1 MDELQLLS
9 ELLPPAP
16 SPSPE
21 VTAAVRARLT
31 VEPPPRLRLIRPRLI
46 PPRLTRLRL
55 TRTAVGRR
63 WPRGWLLTAGA
74 ATAAAALGVVTLTY
88 GGTAAPTP
96 HLSVFRLPAGTA
108 GAGTSGPGRRILLTA
123 AKTVAQGNPAATGL
137 YWESPAVAGN
147 FIPVGPGDDHY
158 LILET
163 TTNDQFM
170 ASKPHAWSPQVVQ
183 QLSVQLASPA
193 DRAAWLRAGSPTT
206 WHVNQEFGLATPQG
220 PSAAE
225 MYAVTTGRD
234 RLPFDLG
241 ATSGDKPFVVGNAS
255 LSARQLLALP
265 ADPARLRRLL
275 LAGDGAGGWPGGA
288 SSYLFQTVPAVLD
301 LPVTPAVRSAL
312 YRMLAALP
320 GVRGADQVR
329 DVAGQ
334 TGPAVTLTDRVA
346 PCGRYSSGR
355 PVRVGTIWQSGVT
368 RAGKHFRRKVGI
380 FRPVGGWMFRSCSV
394 QQRLIINPASG
405 LPMAQELRY
414 VRLPAGQTWS
424 APGGLFSYEIF
435 GTPHWTGSLPR
446 RNPRGR

>member
-1 MDELQLLS
+1 MNELQLLG

-16 SPSPE
+16 PPSPE

-31 VEPPPRLRLIRPRLI
+31 VEPPPRPRLI

-55 TRTAVGRR
+55 TRPRLTRTPAGRW

-74 ATAAAALGVVTLTY
+74 VTAAAALGAVTLTY

-96 HLSVFRLPAGTA
+96 HLSVFRLPAGAA
-108 GAGTSGPGRRILLTA
+108 GTGTSGPGRRILLTA
-123 AKTVAQGNPAATGL
+123 ARTVGQGSPTPSSQ

-147 FIPVGPGDDHY
+147 FIPVGHGHNHY
-158 LILET
+158 LILEWT
-163 TTNDQFM
+163 INDQFM
-170 ASKPHAWSPQVVQ
+170 ASKAHAWSPQVVQ

-193 DRAAWLRAGSPTT
+193 DRAAWRRAGSPTT
-206 WHVNQEFGLATPQG
+206 WHVNQEYGLATPQG
-220 PSAAE
+220 PSSAE
-225 MYAVTTGRD
+225 MYAVKVGRD

-241 ATSGDKPFVVGNAS
+241 ATSSDKPFVVGNSS

-265 ADPARLRRLL
+265 ADPARLRRML
-275 LAGDGAGGWPGGA
+275 LAGGGAVGWPGGV

-320 GVRGADQVR
+320 GVRGADQVK

-334 TGPAVTLTDRVA
+334 TGLAVTLTDRLA

-355 PVRVGTIWQSGVT
+355 FVQTGSGWVHAITRTGRHIRVRVPIGHS
-368 RAGKHFRRKVGI
+368 
-380 FRPVGGWMFRSCSV
+380 VGGWMFSSCSV
-394 QQRLIINPASG
+394 QQRLIISPASG
-405 LPMAQELRY
+405 LPTAQELRY
-414 VRLPAGQTWS
+414 VRLPAGRTWS

-435 GTPHWTGSLPR
+435 GTPHWTSSLPR